1 MLKKHFRKSQSKT
14 RFDLQPTNREGV
26 FTFRPPPEGFDP
38 LTASPRAL
46 RQRGILLRRPDPAKE
61 PHLYNPWTRILGK
74 MAIPSAYDVPVKFVP
89 RSLAPIPGRGGPR
102 ISHGDSTWAG
112 SQVPGHWV
120 GVFATWH
127 VPPVTIPAA
136 LNWPSSPQE
145 LRSSS
150 WVGLSGVGI
159 GQATPILQAGVDHVI
174 DATGK
179 ISYLSWVEWYP
190 NLSNYFGLPVSAG
203 DQIAV
208 AIQLVAS
215 ERANVGAPAPPPGPY
230 QYGGVNFVNLT
241 TGKVQTLYLPPP
253 PPPDP
258 PASQAFVELN
268 AEWIVEIMTSFL
280 TKFTPITF
288 DACGSCNAGGSV
300 VGKPS
305 QGTITNLEFNGVPQ
319 TTTAVTDT
327 TVTITDLEP

>member
-1 MLKKHFRKSQSKT
+1 
-14 RFDLQPTNREGV
+14 
-26 FTFRPPPEGFDP
+26 
-38 LTASPRAL
+38 
-46 RQRGILLRRPDPAKE
+46 
-61 PHLYNPWTRILGK
+61 
-74 MAIPSAYDVPVKFVP
+74 
-89 RSLAPIPGRGGPR
+89 
-102 ISHGDSTWAG
+102 
-112 SQVPGHWV
+112 
-120 GVFATWH
+120 
-127 VPPVTIPAA
+127 
-136 LNWPSSPQE
+136 
-145 LRSSS
+145 
-150 WVGLSGVGI
+150 
-159 GQATPILQAGVDHVI
+159 
-174 DATGK
+174 
-179 ISYLSWVEWYP
+179 
-190 NLSNYFGLPVSAG
+190 VSAG

-288 DACGSCNAGGSV
+288 DACGSCNVGGTV

-327 TVTITDLEP
+327 TVTIMDLEP